1 MLRALILRLSLC
13 VALLGGCAKHSS
25 ASHDLPELRPPAA
38 ADIHVGPG
46 DIISLKVWRQQEL
59 EGQIVIAPDGT
70 IALPLA
76 GRIQVEGMSWSE
88 LVAAIDQSLS
98 QYLVDPSISVDLV
111 ELNSQKVIV
120 LGEVQNPAVLQAVNN
135 LTILEA
141 LARTGG
147 INADARTDNV
157 MLVRGGAEE
166 PQLYLVDVR
175 GIYERGDFSQLVT
188 LQGGDIVVVPSKT
201 IVNVERFFR
210 RMQAVLAPF
219 LAGSAIYRNAV
230 SGGAQGTSFLLSE

>member
-1 MLRALILRLSLC
+1 MLRALIASAGLC

-25 ASHDLPELRPPAA
+25 ASSELPELRPPSAQ
-38 ADIHVGPG
+38 DIVVGPG
-46 DIISLKVWRQQEL
+46 DVIAIKVWRQQEL
-59 EGQIVIAPDGT
+59 EGQMVIAPDGT
-70 IALPLA
+70 LSLPLA
-76 GRIQVEGMSWSE
+76 GRVQVAGMSWSE

-98 QYLVDPSISVDLV
+98 EYLVDPSISVELV
-111 ELNSQKVIV
+111 ETNSQKVFV

-147 INADARTDNV
+147 INPDARTDNV
-157 MLVRGGAEE
+157 MLVRGGMEE
-166 PQLYLVDVR
+166 PQLYLVDVE
-175 GIYERGDFSQLVT
+175 GIYQRGDFSQLVT
-188 LQGGDIVVVPSKT
+188 LQAGDIVVVPAKT

-210 RMQAVLAPF
+210 RMQGVLAPF

-230 SGGAQGTSFLLSE
+230 SGGAQGTSFILSE